1 MVNLHRWLKRTS
13 PHLLVVG
20 SLVVTGLSGCRS
32 AQYSA
37 VEVESAPATYPAPL
51 MVPEAVSEAVSEKVT
66 QAVPYT
72 EPFAAPPE
80 NIESDESIETEFD
93 GDLFLKPPAPPLAE
107 SGSSSGTGIASGLP
121 FPEIDE
127 PDGSSV
133 ESLTEVEPEVVT
145 KETKANVADVDPLA
159 ESNLFPEDNF
169 KADDGSAVVSENVV
183 TEDSVGVLEDAAS
196 GRTADSTIAKP
207 VTDPFA
213 DSFESIVASPE
224 VPVPNPGKVTVSG
237 NKPEAELTPVEPIRK
252 VDLAPEKATEVE
264 VKEMPAKETSSL
276 FPTSKDEQSQTEIK
290 PDGLFE
296 QDFQT
301 DDLPVTSPKIDVFLP
316 DLNDDASAALP
327 VIAPAVVAEEP
338 ELSTLPNLPQLDAN
352 NSIEPKQ
359 TTTIDLPQPDQLA
372 SITKLDG
379 KLPTADTVKSN
390 SFTRPL
396 FPTTPLEP
404 ATLPQDTVSVVAE
417 IWSPGYNVAFDN
429 SGNTFVSHGKHIS
442 KVSPDGSVEPWAT
455 MGSPRGHVILSDGS
469 HLVAD
474 AGQRAIVK
482 LNEAGEQVRKV
493 ATRSD
498 GNFLRAPN
506 DLVVDSMGGVYFTD
520 PGYAR
525 ISNPIG
531 RVHYVAADGSVT
543 VVAQHLAFPE
553 GIALSADG
561 SKLLVVESQ
570 SSRLIE
576 FEIRSPGQVGPKQVL
591 AELPA
596 TIGDAAGFANGL
608 RVDPNSG
615 RIFIAHGDRQKIEML
630 SPEGKLLR
638 SIEIG
643 ATVNG
648 IAFKDGEFS
657 RVFATGGARS
667 GKQDAGQLFEIK
679 IAE

>member
-20 SLVVTGLSGCRS
+20 SLVVTGLSGCRT
-32 AQYSA
+32 AHYSA
-37 VEVESAPATYPAPL
+37 VEVEPAPATYPTPL
-51 MVPEAVSEAVSEKVT
+51 MVPEAVSEPVSENVT
-66 QAVPYT
+66 QAVPYS
-72 EPFAAPPE
+72 EPFAASPGNFE
-80 NIESDESIETEFD
+80 RAETELN
-93 GDLFLKPPAPPLAE
+93 GDLFLKPPAPALAE
-107 SGSSSGTGIASGLP
+107 SGSSSGTGVVSGLP
-121 FPEIDE
+121 FPENDE
-127 PDGSSV
+127 QDDSPV
-133 ESLTEVEPEVVT
+133 ENLTEVKPEVVT

-169 KADDGSAVVSENVV
+169 KAADDSAVVSENVV
-183 TEDSVGVLEDAAS
+183 TEGSVEVLQDAAS
-196 GRTADSTIAKP
+196 GATADSTIARP

-224 VPVPNPGKVTVSG
+224 VPVPNPGKVTVSF
-237 NKPEAELTPVEPIRK
+237 NEPEAELTPVEPIRK
-252 VDLAPEKATEVE
+252 VDLDPEKATEVE
-264 VKEMPAKETSSL
+264 VKEEPATGTSSL
-276 FPTSKDEQSQTEIK
+276 FTPSKDEQPLTEIK
-290 PDGLFE
+290 SDGLSE
-296 QDFQT
+296 QDFQA
-301 DDLPVTSPKIDVFLP
+301 DELPVTSPKFDVFLP

-338 ELSTLPNLPQLDAN
+338 ELSSLPNLPQLDAK

-359 TTTIDLPQPDQLA
+359 TTANDLLQPDQLA
-372 SITKLDG
+372 SIAKPDR
-379 KLPTADTVKSN
+379 KLPTTDSVESN

-396 FPTTPLEP
+396 FPTTPLKP
-404 ATLPQDTVSVVAE
+404 STIPQDAVSVVAE
-417 IWSPGYNVAFDN
+417 IWSPGDSVVFDN
-429 SGNTFVSHGKHIS
+429 SGNAFVSHGKHIS

-455 MGSPRGHVILSDGS
+455 MSSPRGHVILSDGS

-482 LNEAGEQVRKV
+482 LNEAGEQVRKI

-498 GNFLRAPN
+498 GNFLRAPS
-506 DLVVDSMGGVYFTD
+506 DLVADSTGGVYFTD

-543 VVAQHLAFPE
+543 VVAQRLAFPE

-570 SSRLIE
+570 NRQVIE
-576 FEIRSPGQVGPKQVL
+576 FEIRSPGQVGPKQVF

-596 TIGDAAGFANGL
+596 STDDAQGFASGL
-608 RVDPNSG
+608 LVDPQNG
-615 RIFIAHGDRQKIEML
+615 RVFIAHGDRQQVEML

-643 ATVNG
+643 ATVNS
-648 IAFKDGEFS
+648 IAFKDGDFS

-667 GKQDAGQLFEIK
+667 GQQDAGQLFEIK